1 MSDFSLVRAPRWDW
15 MAVGYFYLG
24 GIAGASYALAAMT
37 DLFGRGQHRAVARWG
52 YRVAFPTVLL
62 GTALLVIDLMRP
74 ERLWH
79 MLLQS
84 ERGLVPMFKWWSP
97 MSVGAW
103 ALFLFSGAAFLSLV
117 GTLAAEG
124 RFVSPRFAFLRD
136 GAFGRVVTTVGAG
149 LGFFVAAYTGVL
161 ISVTNRPVW
170 SETTLWGVV
179 FVLSSAST
187 AAALLLLLL
196 RRESPAPTGSARWLA
211 DLDAR
216 VLGLEALALVAL
228 VLSLGEAARAWWN
241 GWGLT
246 LALGVVGLG
255 LLVPL
260 ALHLRGD
267 RARPASAIL
276 APVLVLVGGL
286 LLRIVV
292 VLSVEGV

>member
-1 MSDFSLVRAPRWDW
+1 MTDLEIVRAPRWDW

-24 GIAGASYALAAMT
+24 GLAGGSYALAAVT

-52 YRVAFPTVLL
+52 YRVAFSALLLGTVLL
-62 GTALLVIDLMRP
+62 IIDLMRP
-74 ERLWH
+74 ERFWH

-84 ERGLVPMFKWWSP
+84 ERGFVLMLKWWSP

-103 ALFLFSGAAFLSLV
+103 ALFLFGGAAFLSLV
-117 GTLAAEG
+117 GTLAVEG
-124 RFVSPRFAFLRD
+124 RFVSPRFAFLRQ
-136 GAFGRVVTTVGAG
+136 GAIGRVVTTVGAG

-161 ISVTNRPVW
+161 ISVTNRPLW
-170 SETTLWGVV
+170 SETTLWGLV

-196 RRESPAPTGSARWLA
+196 RSESPAPTGSVRWLA

-216 VLGLEALALVAL
+216 VIGLEVVALVAL
-228 VLSLGEAARAWWN
+228 VLSLGGAAGGWWN

-255 LLVPL
+255 MLVPL
-260 ALHLRGD
+260 ALRFRGD
-267 RARPASAIL
+267 RAHAGSA
-276 APVLVLVGGL
+276 V
-286 LLRIVV
+286 LLRVV
-292 VLSVEGV
+292 VVMSVEGL